1 MSGGQTSKDKIILF
15 IGKTLLH
22 KNDVSWFLSVQLNKV
37 EILKMDTN
45 QNHRN
50 TRRSAEG
57 NTTLIFS
64 LKNEVGSLVQALHV
78 FQVGVSFT
86 VYIDDV
92 VLGIISWRFSSCLV
106 YSLYTI

>member
-1 MSGGQTSKDKIILF
+1 MSGGQTSKNKMIFF

-22 KNDVSWFLSVQLNKV
+22 KNDVSLFLSVRANKV

-45 QNHRN
+45 QDHRN
-50 TRRSAEG
+50 TRRSTEG

-78 FQVGVSFT
+78 FQVGV
-86 VYIDDV
+86 
-92 VLGIISWRFSSCLV
+92 
-106 YSLYTI
+106 